1 MIEVQKLSKF
11 YGQRKAIDEISFTVE
26 KGEVL
31 GFLGPNGAG
40 KSTTMKILTC
50 FMPASS
56 GTAKVAGFDVF
67 EQPLEVKRRV
77 GYLPETPPVYS
88 DMIVTDYLAYKAA
101 LHGIKG
107 PETRKAVGSALE
119 NCGLSQVGRRLI
131 GNLSKGYQQRV
142 GIAQAII
149 HNPQVLILDEPTI
162 GLDPKQ
168 IIEIRSLIKSLAG
181 ERTVVLST
189 HILPE
194 VQTTCSRVLIINEG
208 KIVASNTLE
217 AISAQLRKGNVISL
231 LVKNNVTGLMGKL
244 RSVNGVANV
253 TEESANVGSGVRFV
267 VTASNGGEI
276 RDAVSEIAVT
286 SGAGLL
292 EIKREA
298 LSLEEVFL
306 KLTTVEPSGGAS

>member
-1 MIEVQKLSKF
+1 MIEVRKLSKF

-40 KSTTMKILTC
+40 KTTTMKILTC

-56 GTAKVAGFDVF
+56 GTAQVAGFDVF
-67 EQPLEVKRRV
+67 EQPLEVKKRV
-77 GYLPETPPVYS
+77 GYLPETPPVYH
-88 DMIVTDYLAYKAA
+88 DMIVADYLAYKAA

-107 PETRKAVGSALE
+107 AEARKAVAAALE
-119 NCGLSQVGRRLI
+119 KCGLGHVGKRLI

-149 HNPQVLILDEPTI
+149 HDPQVLILDEPTI

-168 IIEIRSLIKSLAG
+168 IIEIRGLIKSLAG
-181 ERTVVLST
+181 ERTIVLST

-194 VQTTCSRVLIINEG
+194 VQTTCTRVLIINEG

-244 RSVNGVANV
+244 RSVHGVASV
-253 TEESANVGSGVRFV
+253 TEEPVNAGAAARFV

-292 EIKREA
+292 ELKRES
-298 LSLEEVFL
+298 LSLEEVFM
-306 KLTTVEPSGGAS
+306 KLTTVEGETS